1 MTTATA
7 STPDV
12 TPGAVPLAAVV
23 PLSDLYP
30 SPSNPRKH
38 FEDLGELA
46 LSLSRKG
53 VEIPLIVRTR
63 ETAQGRLEIVDG
75 ERRYRAAQQA
85 GLQFVP
91 VIQRDTMS
99 DADVLELQL
108 ENAMQR
114 SDLTPLEEARG
125 IKALLKSAAA
135 TPAEIAKRMS
145 RSERFIADRLRLLDL
160 VPELQSLLDQDR
172 IGVEHADRLAKL
184 TKEDQRRALDP
195 GGDRGRAG
203 GLWAPEGRT
212 LDFDELNDTP
222 DRTRDPYAG
231 LKAVTVKEL
240 DAWIARHVRFDVE
253 RMATTAPLE
262 FGRVKGQID
271 LAAAQPGRGKKV
283 VEITHDHHLADEVRD
298 PAKRVYGPRS
308 WKRADGTVA
317 SSWDD
322 RGKAIDSPTCDA
334 SVLGVVSIG
343 PEYGTAFQVCLAR
356 DTCTVHWGKEI
367 RAKKRQT
374 SAAAGQGAKAT
385 APATTARESYDAQR
399 KREAAERQAANALY
413 RQLYPELAAAIT
425 AAIPSAVSQAALAYL
440 WAQCTRGDAIPK
452 DVTTPDALVRRLVAD
467 ELKGGAPR
475 TTEDTY
481 TSYVYQQRR
490 LLDLGAQFGVD
501 AKALLATAKKALAAE
516 VKAAE
521 QAKKADAKQTAA
533 VAKAVA
539 RVGTAANPKK
549 AAKTR

>member
-1 MTTATA
+1 MSTAVETVTA
-7 STPDV
+7 PP
-12 TPGAVPLAAVV
+12 PGAAPLAAVV

-38 FEDLGELA
+38 FDDLGELA

-75 ERRYRAAQQA
+75 ERRYKAALQA

-125 IKALLKSAAA
+125 IKALIKSAAA

-160 VPELQSLLDQDR
+160 VPELQSLLDAQR
-172 IGVEHADRLAKL
+172 IGVEHAERLAKL

-195 GGDRGRAG
+195 GGSRGRTG
-203 GLWAPEGRT
+203 GLWTEEEQT
-212 LDFDELNDTP
+212 LDFDVQHEEP

-231 LKAVTVKEL
+231 LKVCTVKEL
-240 DAWIARHVRFDVE
+240 EAWIARHVRFDVE

-262 FGRVKGQID
+262 FGRVAGLVQ
-271 LAAAQPGRGKKV
+271 AAGAQPGRGKKV

-298 PAKRVYGPRS
+298 PAKRVFGPRS

-322 RGKAIDSPTCDA
+322 RGKPIDSPTCDA

-356 DTCTVHWGKEI
+356 DTCTVHWGAEI
-367 RAKKRQT
+367 RAKKKRQ
-374 SAAAGQGAKAT
+374 AAPSSGGTKA
-385 APATTARESYDAQR
+385 ATTAKTQRESYEAQQKRDA
-399 KREAAERQAANALY
+399 EERRAANALY
-413 RQLYPELAAAIT
+413 QQVYPALAAAIT
-425 AAIPSAVSQAALAYL
+425 DAIPSAVSQAALAFL
-440 WAQCTRGDAIPK
+440 WAECTRGDAIPK
-452 DVTTPDALVRRLVAD
+452 EVTTPDALVRRLVVD
-467 ELKGGAPR
+467 ELQGVKPR
-475 TTEDTY
+475 TTDDAY
-481 TSYVYQQRR
+481 SSYAYPQRR
-490 LLDLGAQFGVD
+490 LLSLAAQFGVD
-501 AKALLATAKKALAAE
+501 AKTLLATAKKELAAQA
-516 VKAAE
+516 KAAE
-521 QAKKADAKQTAA
+521 KATADDAKQKAA
-533 VAKAVA
+533 VKKAVA
-539 RVGTAANPKK
+539 RVGTVANPRK